1 METRIEALECKL
13 LDVEDQIETLNMT
26 VFRQQERIDRLEHL
40 VRELSQMVRS
50 RPPEHANSPEDEIP
64 PHY

>member
-1 METRIEALECKL
+1 VDTRIEALECKL
-13 LDVEDQIETLNMT
+13 MDAEDQIETLNMT

-50 RPPEHANSPEDEIP
+50 RLPERASSPADEVP

>member
-1 METRIEALECKL
+1 VETRIEALECKL
-13 LDVEDQIETLNMT
+13 MDAEDQIETLNMT

-40 VRELSQMVRS
+40 VRELGQLVRS
-50 RPPEHANSPEDEIP
+50 RPEERASSPADEIP

>member
-1 METRIEALECKL
+1 
-13 LDVEDQIETLNMT
+13 MT

-40 VRELSQMVRS
+40 VRELGQLVRS
-50 RPPEHANSPEDEIP
+50 RPEERASSPADEIP

>member
-1 METRIEALECKL
+1 VESRIETLECKL
-13 LDVEDQIETLNMT
+13 MDAEDQIETLNMT

-50 RPPEHANSPEDEIP
+50 RGPEGTSSPEHEVP